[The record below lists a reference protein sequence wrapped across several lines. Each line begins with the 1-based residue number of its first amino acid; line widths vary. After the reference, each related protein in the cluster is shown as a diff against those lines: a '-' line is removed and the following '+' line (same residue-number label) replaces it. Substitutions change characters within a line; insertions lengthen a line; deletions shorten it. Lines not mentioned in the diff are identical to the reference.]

1 MRYVIKTLEI
11 LAAAASNQSSQSRWL
26 DAAAALQPNQIKI
39 NNAISK
45 YPARWRVD
53 AVRISCS
60 YLKSG
65 SSFFGSFRATSSG
78 LSEFRQGQLRKENWH
93 TFRIALRNRVC
104 QTYIFYRIQESDKFA
119 ETFADYARA

>member
-65 SSFFGSFRATSSG
+65 SSFFRKLPGDFLWTVGVSSG
-78 LSEFRQGQLRKENWH
+78 A
-93 TFRIALRNRVC
+93 IA
-104 QTYIFYRIQESDKFA
+104 
-119 ETFADYARA
+119 